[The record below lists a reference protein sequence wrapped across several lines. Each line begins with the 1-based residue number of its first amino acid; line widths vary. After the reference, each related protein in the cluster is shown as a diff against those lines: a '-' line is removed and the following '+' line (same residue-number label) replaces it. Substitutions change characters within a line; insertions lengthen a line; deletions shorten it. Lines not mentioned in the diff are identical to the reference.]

1 MNKYTTFL
9 LLFIIS
15 TIAVIV
21 FLVFYLQGIFAFVIH
36 ASEHREPNPLELFN
50 TVFNPAVIISF
61 AVAAGA
67 SLINRIMAIV
77 MIAKNKIVSDGE
89 KVMWILGF
97 VFMSF
102 VASIVF
108 LIMAKGKKFTE

>member
-1 MNKYTTFL
+1 MNKYNTFL

-15 TIAVIV
+15 TVAVIV
-21 FLVFYLQGIFAFVIH
+21 FMVFYFQGIFTLVVH
-36 ASEHREPNPLELFN
+36 ATEHGETGPLEALSTIFS
-50 TVFNPAVIISF
+50 PAVIISF

-67 SLINRIMAIV
+67 SLINRILAIV

-89 KVMWILGF
+89 KVLWILGF

-102 VASIVF
+102 IASVVF
-108 LIMAKGKKFTE
+108 LIMAKGKKFVE